1 MIRNRLVGIELKP
14 ASTMNNHPLK
24 APVHNAIDEA
34 LKSDSGLSVEA
45 ITEEVMKTLDE
56 RGVIQY
62 APAGTLP
69 LLSAAGRVFVC
80 ISENPRITL
89 REVSVMLGITESNV
103 ARSVSKLVSAGV
115 IARTKVKNRN
125 VYTIRVEKA
134 KKHPDI
140 HRFYE
145 CVTPLWPEEGEN
157 APIF

>member
-1 MIRNRLVGIELKP
+1 
-14 ASTMNNHPLK
+14 MNDHPLK
-24 APVHNAIDEA
+24 APVQNAIDEA

-62 APAGTLP
+62 APSGTLP

-80 ISENPRITL
+80 IAENPRITL

-125 VYTIRVEKA
+125 VYTIRAKNA

-145 CVTPLWPEEGEN
+145 CVSPLWSEEGEN